1 MDWGNELRKKYFS
14 GQNKKDKSLEA
25 GMLDV
30 FREEEKGQLG
40 WSRVAWQD
48 MKSGRYGRAT

>member
-1 MDWGNELRKKYFS
+1 MDCRNELRKKYFS
-14 GQNKKDKSLEA
+14 GQSKNGKSLEA

-30 FREEEKGQLG
+30 FRKEQKGQLAG
-40 WSRVAWQD
+40 VTWQD